1 MYSKAYASHV
11 PPGWDRWFAFT
22 SPLATPLIGTP
33 GEAGWPPRSSA
44 PPPTSPPRTPTVSP
58 PRGRHLH
65 HQSGLPEQA
74 CQLCALNTFDGIA
87 FYPFLPLPVSD
98 EGHSVDYL
106 LPPPHVYY
114 SDYYNYSVS
123 DQGHSVDYGDNET
136 DYSTGGCVGEV
147 GALVW
152 GGASTA
158 QTARATTAQVGG
170 RAGGPRRRAC
180 WRPTLVQHSQHP
192 CPTWLAACLPVRCP
206 GCACARSLRSA
217 LPWLSGGGL
226 LPRRL
231 AVLAAWGVCC
241 PGGWL

>member
-152 GGASTA
+152 GGGEHCTDSESDYSTGGWASRGTQAPRLLATHAGAA
-158 QTARATTAQVGG
+158 QPASLPHL
-170 RAGGPRRRAC
+170 AG
-180 WRPTLVQHSQHP
+180 
-192 CPTWLAACLPVRCP
+192 CLPTCP
-206 GCACARSLRSA
+206 
-217 LPWLSGGGL
+217 LPWL
-226 LPRRL
+226 RL
-231 AVLAAWGVCC
+231 R
-241 PGGWL
+241 